1 MKQQKQQTIS
11 VGTTQYTDLKEQ
23 THTVTHSVIFT
34 DAEKREL
41 EEKIA
46 EDLYQ
51 IFTHKHV

>member
-51 IFTHKHV
+51 IFTHKHA